1 MRATVFSSWKSKKT
15 TKKNLLWLC
24 CCFQHL
30 PFFNQYLKNGGRERK
45 GLRQGDYL
53 ETGDACWDCCC
64 AWSVVEEAEE
74 YDDGRTAVAA
84 WLRNCV

>member
-1 MRATVFSSWKSKKT
+1 MNKKT
-15 TKKNLLWLC
+15 TRKPFVTLL
-24 CCFQHL
+24 L
-30 PFFNQYLKNGGRERK
+30 PSSVDFFNQYLKNAAKKQEKKDCDRY
-45 GLRQGDYL
+45 YL
-53 ETGDACWDCCC
+53 ETGDACWDCC